1 MKQRIFKMNRTI
13 GILLTLA
20 AVVWGTAVSPC
31 FAGEPMQVFVSILPQ
46 KYFVERIGGDR
57 VDVNVMVRP
66 GESPAVYE
74 PGPGQMVAL
83 TKSSLYFAVGVPF
96 ERTWL
101 GKIASANP
109 DMTIVNTDADIRKF
123 PMESR
128 HSHEED
134 GHGHDHGNGDD
145 AALDPHVW
153 MSPPLVMLQ
162 ARRIL
167 TALEKADPENRGVY
181 ETNYEEFIRE
191 LVDLDAEIRSL
202 FTDKQGMRF
211 MVFHPSWGYFARAYD
226 LVQIPVELEGKSVK
240 PSRLVNL
247 IEKGKE
253 LGIGAIFVQPQ
264 FSEKS
269 AEIVAKEIGGTVVEA
284 DPLSENWAR
293 NLRTVAR
300 RFREALK

>member
-1 MKQRIFKMNRTI
+1 MQASREI
-13 GILLTLA
+13 GILLVLA

-31 FAGEPMQVFVSILPQ
+31 EADEPMQVFVSILPQ
-46 KYFVERIGGDR
+46 KYFVERIGGEQ

-66 GESPAVYE
+66 GENPAVYE

-83 TKSSLYFAVGVPF
+83 AKSSLYFAVGVPF

-101 GKIASANP
+101 EKIASANP
-109 DMTIVNTDADIRKF
+109 DMAIVHTDADIRKF

-128 HSHEED
+128 HSPHEEGQ
-134 GHGHDHGNGDD
+134 GHEHGNMDD

-167 TALEKADPENRGVY
+167 TALEKADPENRRVY
-181 ETNYEEFIRE
+181 ETNYKEFVRE
-191 LVDLDAEIRSL
+191 LVDLDVEIRSV

-211 MVFHPSWGYFARAYD
+211 MVFHPSWGYFARAYN

-240 PSRLVNL
+240 PSRLVKL

-253 LGIGAIFVQPQ
+253 LGIDAIFVQPQ
-264 FSEKS
+264 FSKKS

-284 DPLSENWAR
+284 DPLAEKWTR
-293 NLRTVAR
+293 NMRAVAR
-300 RFREALK
+300 RFKEALK